1 MLGILG
7 QKLGMTRLIS
17 AAGEVIPVTLVQT
30 EQNAITHVK
39 TTEKDGYNALVLGF
53 KQFKHPSKVRK
64 FRFVREFQV
73 EKPEE
78 FKDKPEIGIDA
89 FAEGEI
95 VSIQGISKGKGF
107 QGVVKRHKF
116 KGGPASHGSDHHREP
131 GSMGTRK
138 PRRVKAGKRMPG
150 HMGSDQITL
159 KHVQIVKI
167 DAEKHIIAI
176 KGPLP
181 GSIQSLIRITKVA

>member
-7 QKLGMTRLIS
+7 QKIGMTRLIS
-17 AAGEVIPVTLVQT
+17 AAGELVPVTLVQA
-30 EQNAITHVK
+30 EGNAITRVK
-39 TTEKDGYNALVLGF
+39 TTEKDGYNALVLGA
-53 KQFKHPSKVRK
+53 KPLKHPSKVRK
-64 FRFVREFQV
+64 FRFVREFQI

-78 FKDKPEIGIDA
+78 FKDQTVVDLSA
-89 FAEGEI
+89 FAEGDL
-95 VSIQGISKGKGF
+95 VSVEGISKGKGF

-138 PRRVKAGKRMPG
+138 PRRTKAGKRMPG

-159 KHVQIVKI
+159 KSVQIIKI
-167 DAEKHIIAI
+167 DTEKHIIAL

-181 GSIQSLIRITKVA
+181 GAVQSLIKITKLA